1 MKILAL
7 DLSFAKTGIAVLS
20 FKDGKPTIE
29 SAYLFKSDAKASQ
42 SQRIYE
48 TVLEIEYVINLVKPD
63 YIVKEASI
71 VARQSTA
78 TPVLKT
84 HGALEYRFKDVEIH
98 EVHNASIKAY
108 ARKIIGK
115 QRADHL
121 KKDEPKKWGKLVV
134 KEAVEKIYGEVLEMY
149 TPKGAYLDDVG
160 DAILLGTLWLSLNG
174 HIHEIKGSG

>member
-48 TVLEIEYVINLVKPD
+48 TVLEIEYVINLVKPE

-71 VARQSTA
+71 VARQATA

-84 HGALEYRFKDVEIH
+84 HGALEYRFKDVDIH
-98 EVHNASIKAY
+98 EVHNATIKAW
-108 ARKIIGK
+108 ARRILG
-115 QRADHL
+115 
-121 KKDEPKKWGKLVV
+121 DENKAL
-134 KEAVEKIYGEVLEMY
+134 
-149 TPKGAYLDDVG
+149 LDDKKKVVAHALEKYFG
-160 DAILLGTLWLSLNG
+160 RTVDEIWTPRGALIDDVSDAIALGIIFNEK
-174 HIHEIKGSG
+174 EIENER